1 MTLLTIIESPY
12 NSPTAEGLIR
22 NRNYLNAC
30 IIDSIE
36 RGEVP
41 FAAHGFYTQFLNDRI
56 PHARST
62 GFRLGRTFYHLAE
75 RVVFYKDLGESP
87 GMVEGRLFAKK
98 LGLATEDRLIGM
110 AWDADNKQSKRR
122 R

>member
-1 MTLLTIIESPY
+1 MNRLVIIESPY
-12 NSPTAEGLIR
+12 NSPTADGLIR

-62 GFRLGRTFYHLAE
+62 GFRLARTFYHYAQ
-75 RVVFYKDLGESP
+75 RAIFCCDLGESP

-98 LGLATEDRLIGM
+98 LGLEIEDRLIGM
-110 AWDADNKQSKRR
+110 DWDADYKLTKRR